1 MLLYKENTLNLDEV
15 FKVLLGSTLALLGG
29 IISYIATS
37 REYTWLGLIVK
48 GVSSGFVGLLS
59 GLLGIYLEVP
69 ESLLFFIC
77 GTFGY
82 LGSEVSISLLK
93 KYLEN
98 KLKLQ

>member
-1 MLLYKENTLNLDEV
+1 M
-15 FKVLLGSTLALLGG
+15 ALLGG
-29 IISYIATS
+29 VISYIATS
-37 REYTWLGLIVK
+37 RELTWLGLIVK

-59 GLLGIYLEVP
+59 GLLGIYMEVP

-82 LGSEVSISLLK
+82 LGAEVSISLLK

>member
-1 MLLYKENTLNLDEV
+1 MNLDEV
-15 FKVLLGSTLALLGG
+15 FKVLIGGTIALLGG
-29 IISYIATS
+29 VVSYIATS
-37 REYTWLGLIVK
+37 RDHTWLGLIVK
-48 GVSSGFVGLLS
+48 GVSSGFVGLLA
-59 GLLGIYLEVP
+59 GLLGIYIEVP
-69 ESLLFFIC
+69 ESLLFFMC